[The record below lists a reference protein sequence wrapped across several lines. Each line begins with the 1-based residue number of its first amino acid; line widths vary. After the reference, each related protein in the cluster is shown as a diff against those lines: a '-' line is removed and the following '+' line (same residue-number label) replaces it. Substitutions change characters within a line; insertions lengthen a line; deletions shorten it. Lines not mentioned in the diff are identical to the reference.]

1 MKYKALLTGNNK
13 MIIGEFFRY
22 MDFDCECLTTS
33 ERHDGIVSHLK
44 YINPDVFIYCLNGE
58 STDAIKRFVNVGF
71 EISKKK
77 IPVIIIGDPGECTQ
91 FLKIAPLMEVTVIER
106 PVAVQ
111 VIRER
116 IVGMLDKKMRM
127 EHKKA
132 DEEAESL
139 EDMVE
144 SAENLVSK
152 LSAAGQEQEQEQDE
166 EEEKYRKK
174 HVLVVDDDSGVLKLV
189 KSYLSNQYDVAT
201 AKSGKVAM
209 KFLET
214 KKTDL
219 VLLDYEMPEEN
230 GPQVMAKIRANEK
243 TKNLPIVFLTGVVDK
258 EKIQEVLLM
267 KPQGYLLKPID
278 LVKLISTVKGVI
290 G

>member
-22 MDFDCECLTTS
+22 MDFDFEWLTTS
-33 ERHDGIVSHLK
+33 ERHDDIVSHLK

>member
-22 MDFDCECLTTS
+22 MDFDFECLTTS
-33 ERHDGIVSHLK
+33 ERHDDILK

-139 EDMVE
+139 EDIVE

-152 LSAAGQEQEQEQDE
+152 LFAAGQEQEQEQDE

>member
-1 MKYKALLTGNNK
+1 M
-13 MIIGEFFRY
+13 
-22 MDFDCECLTTS
+22 
-33 ERHDGIVSHLK
+33 
-44 YINPDVFIYCLNGE
+44 
-58 STDAIKRFVNVGF
+58 
-71 EISKKK
+71 
-77 IPVIIIGDPGECTQ
+77 
-91 FLKIAPLMEVTVIER
+91 
-106 PVAVQ
+106 
-111 VIRER
+111 
-116 IVGMLDKKMRM
+116 
-127 EHKKA
+127 
-132 DEEAESL
+132 
-139 EDMVE
+139 E

>member
-1 MKYKALLTGNNK
+1 M
-13 MIIGEFFRY
+13 
-22 MDFDCECLTTS
+22 
-33 ERHDGIVSHLK
+33 
-44 YINPDVFIYCLNGE
+44 
-58 STDAIKRFVNVGF
+58 
-71 EISKKK
+71 
-77 IPVIIIGDPGECTQ
+77 
-91 FLKIAPLMEVTVIER
+91 
-106 PVAVQ
+106 
-111 VIRER
+111 
-116 IVGMLDKKMRM
+116 
-127 EHKKA
+127 
-132 DEEAESL
+132 
-139 EDMVE
+139 
-144 SAENLVSK
+144 
-152 LSAAGQEQEQEQDE
+152 
-166 EEEKYRKK
+166 
-174 HVLVVDDDSGVLKLV
+174 DDDSGVLKLV

-243 TKNLPIVFLTGVVDK
+243 TKTSPIVFLTGVVDK